1 MYTEHKLAFFREMI
15 SCSYHFYFWTYDAE
29 MHLLDTDCPNEM
41 IFERIFELENFSDLI
56 LKRMDIADRPFIL
69 STSFGLMWAVV
80 FEAPEQPDTVH
91 TVTPSSPLRDD
102 KKSPSAPTRDD
113 RESPAAP
120 VIKPVSR
127 IHIMGPAF
135 ITSFSYSTI
144 EKKLNQ
150 YDISIAVKRS
160 MLEQLRALPVIE
172 SNRLMQYVLMFH
184 FCVRDEKITTEDFYY
199 LTPLY
204 EGLSIQYN
212 EEGDDPLLPETKG
225 MEQALLLAVEQGNLN
240 YKHALSLSSIA
251 ASIKISEITSLRHYK
266 YPTYRFIS
274 LCCDAACKGGL
285 SRYIAYTLSNVYLET
300 VDNCQTPSE
309 LKRIIDV
316 MYEDYITRVHECRQ
330 RSALSAPLKTC
341 RDYIDQNPTS
351 DLSLETLAGLVGYT
365 PYYLSK
371 LFKKETGMSLNSYI
385 KKARIEHAK
394 LLLISQK
401 DSIQQISEQL
411 HFCSGSHFS
420 ETFFK
425 EVGMMPREYRKK
437 YS

>member
-1 MYTEHKLAFFREMI
+1 MYTERKLLFFQEMI
-15 SCSYHFYFWTYDAE
+15 SCSYRFYFWTYDAE
-29 MHLLDTDCPNEM
+29 MHLLDSNCPNETL
-41 IFERIFELENFSDLI
+41 FEHIFELENFSNLI

-69 STSFGLMWAVV
+69 SNSFGLIWAVV
-80 FEAPEQPDTVH
+80 FEHNKTDSEH
-91 TVTPSSPLRDD
+91 PL
-102 KKSPSAPTRDD
+102 SPSGQTDNKEFLASLHAKTLF
-113 RESPAAP
+113 
-120 VIKPVSR
+120 R

-135 ITSFSYSTI
+135 ITSFSYPHI

-160 MLEQLRALPVIE
+160 MMEKLRTLPVIE

-184 FCVRDEKITTEDFYY
+184 FVICDEKLTTDDFYY

-204 EGLSIQYN
+204 EGNIQQYVEN
-212 EEGDDPLLPETKG
+212 GEDPMLPETHD

-240 YKHALSLSSIA
+240 YKRTLSLASVA
-251 ASIKISEITSLRHYK
+251 ASIKVNETTSLQHYK

-274 LCCDAACKGGL
+274 FCCRAACDGGL
-285 SRYIAYTLSNVYLET
+285 SRYIAYILSNVYLEA

-309 LKRIIDV
+309 LKRIIDA

-330 RSALSAPLKTC
+330 SSVLSAPLRTC
-341 RDYIDQNPTS
+341 RDYIDQNPTN
-351 DLSLETLAGLVGYT
+351 DLSLETLSGLVGYT

-371 LFKKETGMSLNSYI
+371 LFKKETGMTLNNYI
-385 KKARIEHAK
+385 KKTRIEYAK
-394 LLLISQK
+394 LLLASQK

-411 HFCSGSHFS
+411 HFCSSSHFA
-420 ETFFK
+420 EAFY
-425 EVGMMPREYRKK
+425 EQVGMMPREYRKK